1 MKDYVRWIKHK
12 NYTSVCIHPNEIP
25 NYAISSESWHVWTYT
40 NAIYIQVE
48 FSEPSSSLF
57 YHNRRLTVQW
67 KVNSV
72 TATNE

>member
-1 MKDYVRWIKHK
+1 MYSGSSTK
-12 NYTSVCIHPNEIP
+12 TALFIHTNEIP
-25 NYAISSESWHVWTYT
+25 NYTVTPVKVGMYERTT
-40 NAIYIQVE
+40 NAIYAQVE

-57 YHNRRLTVQW
+57 YHNRRLTVQR